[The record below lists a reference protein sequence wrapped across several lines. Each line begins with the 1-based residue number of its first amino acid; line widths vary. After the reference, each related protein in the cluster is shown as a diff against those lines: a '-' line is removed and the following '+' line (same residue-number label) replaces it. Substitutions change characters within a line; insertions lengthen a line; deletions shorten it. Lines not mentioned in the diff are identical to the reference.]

1 MRTSEFA
8 RPTWQRGDPP
18 SPARLRAPG
27 GLLAATSAAL
37 RRAGADGREGLVL
50 WAGRPDGG
58 DSVLVSV
65 LIEPEAEGEE
75 DWLRVTTA
83 ARAEVLA
90 LLRADDLLV
99 VADVHSHPFAAFLSP
114 VDARHPYSARIG
126 HLAVVVPDLGRG
138 AGMDGWRTYEVG
150 SEGWIERDVAEVI
163 DARL

>member
-1 MRTSEFA
+1 LRTSEFA
-8 RPTWQRGDPP
+8 RPTWDRGDPP
-18 SPARLRAPG
+18 SPTRLRAPV
-27 GLLAATSAAL
+27 GLLSATSAAL
-37 RRAGADGREGLVL
+37 REAGAGGREGLVL

-58 DSVLVSV
+58 ESVLISH

-75 DWLRVTTA
+75 DWLRVTIA

-114 VDARHPYSARIG
+114 VDAHHPYSARIG

-138 AGMDGWRTYEVG
+138 TDMDGWRAFEF
-150 SEGWIERDVAEVI
+150 SPEGWIERDLGEVI
-163 DARL
+163 DGRL